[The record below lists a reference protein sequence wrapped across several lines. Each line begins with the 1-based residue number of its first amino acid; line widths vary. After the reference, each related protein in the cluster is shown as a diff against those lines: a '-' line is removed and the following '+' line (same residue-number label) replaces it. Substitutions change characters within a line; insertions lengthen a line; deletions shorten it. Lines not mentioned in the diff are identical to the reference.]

1 MIYVG
6 IDVAKDK
13 HDCHIFD
20 SDGVVH
26 HDNFSFPNSKD
37 GFEWFLTLITELA
50 KKQRDKLRIGLE
62 DTGHYSSNL
71 LEFLQVNGLDVL
83 RFNPLSVSR
92 IRMAGT
98 LRKTKNDKG
107 DARHIAALLV
117 AATTKYSN
125 RPAQSIL
132 ALKALTRARYRLV
145 KEMQPLKNR
154 FRRLLHLLF
163 PEFQGFFTS
172 HYANTA
178 LNLFAVL
185 PGAQPV
191 AACDIR
197 KLTAFM
203 KSFSHGKHGR
213 AKAEKLKEIAKNS
226 IAFHNAGSACE
237 LMLVAERILFL
248 EKQCGKLEDEIAT
261 IMKELNSTIT
271 TIPGIGVVL
280 GAIILSEIGDIHA
293 FATPAKLLA
302 FAGAEPSTYQSG
314 KFTAAKTP
322 MVKRGSRYLRNALY
336 LATSSCFLH
345 NPVIRDYVNKKRAE
359 GKHHYVAM
367 CHGMKKITRII
378 FAVLTKN
385 IPYADAV

>member
-26 HDNFSFPNSKD
+26 HDHFSFPNSKD
-37 GFEWFLTLITELA
+37 GFEWFLSLITELA
-50 KKQRDKLRIGLE
+50 KKQRDKLKIGLE

-71 LEFLQVNGLDVL
+71 LEFLQANKLNVV

-92 IRMAGT
+92 TRAAGT

-107 DARHIAALLV
+107 DARYIAMLL
-117 AATTKYSN
+117 AATTTKSSN
-125 RPAQSIL
+125 KPAQMIL
-132 ALKALTRARYRLV
+132 VLKSLTRARYRLI

-191 AACDIR
+191 AACSIR
-197 KLTAFM
+197 KLTNLM

-213 AKAEKLKEIAKNS
+213 AKAERLKELAKNS

-237 LMLVAERILFL
+237 LALVAERILFL
-248 EKQCGKLEDEIAT
+248 EKQCDKLEAEITA
-261 IMKELNSTIT
+261 IMKELNSPIT
-271 TIPGIGVVL
+271 TIPGIGIVL
-280 GAIILSEIGDIHA
+280 GATILSEIGDIHA

-314 KFTAAKTP
+314 KFTATKTP

-336 LATSSCFLH
+336 LATSTCFLH
-345 NPVIRDYVNKKRAE
+345 NAVIRDYVNKKRAE

-367 CHGMKKITRII
+367 SHGMKKIARIV
-378 FAVLTKN
+378 FAILTKN
-385 IPYADAV
+385 IPYANAI

>member
-6 IDVAKDK
+6 IDIAKDK
-13 HDCHIFD
+13 HDCHVFD

-26 HDNFSFPNSKD
+26 YDNFSFPNSKD
-37 GFEWFLTLITELA
+37 GFEKFLALVTDLA
-50 KKQRDKLRIGLE
+50 KKQRDKLKVGLE

-71 LEFLQVNGLDVL
+71 LEFLRANGLDVV

-92 IRMAGT
+92 TRTSGT

-107 DARHIAALLV
+107 DARYIAALLV

-125 RPAQSIL
+125 IPTQSIV
-132 ALKALTRARYRLV
+132 ALKSLTRARYRLV

-163 PEFQGFFTS
+163 PEIQGFFTS
-172 HYANTA
+172 HYGNTC
-178 LNLFAVL
+178 LNLVAVL
-185 PGAQPV
+185 PGAQPI

-197 KLTAFM
+197 KLTALL
-203 KSFSHGKHGR
+203 KSFSKGKLGR
-213 AKAEKLKEIAKNS
+213 VKAEKLKDIAKNS
-226 IAFHNAGSACE
+226 IASHNTGSACE
-237 LMLVAERILFL
+237 LALMAERILFL
-248 EKQCGKLEDEIAT
+248 EKQCGKLEDEIT
-261 IMKELNSTIT
+261 VIMNELNSPII
-271 TIPGIGVVL
+271 TIPGIGIVL
-280 GAIILSEIGDIHA
+280 GATILAEIGDIHA

-322 MVKRGSRYLRNALY
+322 MVKRGSRYLRNALF

-345 NPVIRDYVNKKRAE
+345 NALIRDYVKKKRAE
-359 GKHHYVAM
+359 GKHHYIAM
-367 CHGMKKITRII
+367 SHGMKKITRIV
-378 FAVLTKN
+378 FAILTKN
-385 IPYADAV
+385 IPYSDAV